1 MTMLA
6 VLAGVKDLLQNC
18 SGIGVDGFSKVERE
32 WGGGGGVVEQGGE
45 KHGVPELRLGQITFL
60 CHNCCY
66 ASAPDLPSRGG
77 AGFRGGGAA
86 RETSYKAAFFSLR
99 GVMGV

>member
-32 WGGGGGVVEQGGE
+32 GGGGGGGGVVEQDGE
-45 KHGVPELRLGQITFL
+45 KHGVPELRLGPITFL
-60 CHNCCY
+60 CHNCSY
-66 ASAPDLPSRGG
+66 AIAPDLPSRGG
-77 AGFRGGGAA
+77 VV
-86 RETSYKAAFFSLR
+86 S
-99 GVMGV
+99 